1 MSRMQVCMDMRR
13 HVKCDQARPFCMK
26 CVKSG
31 RECPGYLDSTSRTLL
46 PSKQARIVSRSHNF
60 STTDTR
66 LFKIPGYETMLFG
79 QQKDW
84 EAFQSFA
91 FSVESGDTL
100 LIDDASIM
108 TPKFAQS
115 AAETSGV
122 RQICCAVGALG
133 RSFQSMTL
141 EDYISEEYQAAL
153 EHYGRGV
160 RAIYR
165 LKSSKTTLPS
175 AILASMLFTTFE
187 FMAGSTVNAAKHHNH
202 AVAMM
207 YQYVDLLIEEQGLP
221 LEELRLSDMDKAMF
235 DSLER
240 HDTSPWIESL
250 SKAGHVKILCPARR
264 FPHGCRHRLSMSK
277 IPDRFNSTQQAFT
290 WWNFVQ
296 HMMAHSLHPLKVS
309 GDGVRRV
316 SEATK
321 AAAYNECDD
330 FLHSWRTAFTPLLQ
344 HAKEHRITHGSRW
357 SRAMILETMYLE
369 TISELHARHKTHANM
384 LPAVKPLYLDL
395 IRSMMQLAREKPL
408 NGPATIG
415 LENSII
421 RPIGFALVRCQDA
434 EVVQEATAALEAIV
448 GGVNMSWTLVY
459 LLKSRNKT
467 KPMVTLERSW
477 GWVAP
482 ECHPETQLPRAYS
495 HHPDSTRY
503 QHVPQNDL
511 DLEWISTNSSLPKVV
526 IYSAGGTI
534 LSASNYSR
542 LDNIA
547 YGSGNPPTPEDLI
560 GNITEVLDVAQ
571 LAIPF
576 VATGAMRPDTYISPD
591 GRSNFYQAVAA
602 AASPASRNR
611 GGLIAF
617 NDRITSIYYS
627 TKVNTNTPDTF
638 HALEQGNLGAFLA
651 SQPYYFFD
659 AAYPTGRPY
668 FDVSNTTEL
677 PAVIIVYGHQGF
689 DASLMYAAV
698 QNGVK
703 GLVILGPGAASVS
716 PSARAAAADLFEQ
729 GIPTVAVARP
739 VTGSGVPSP
748 IPGALIYSSYVG
760 ADQARIMLQLAIN
773 ARYSLD
779 QIRDLFE
786 SPLRNAVY
794 GSPASQKYYYSS

>member
-1 MSRMQVCMDMRR
+1 MAFSVANRPKLSRASAPKSRTGCRECRRR

-46 PSKQARIVSRSHNF
+46 PSKQARIVPRSHNF
-60 STTDTR
+60 STADTR

-115 AAETSGV
+115 AAESSGV

-321 AAAYNECDD
+321 AAAYDECDA

-421 RPIGFALVRCQDA
+421 RPIGFALVRCQDP

-477 GWVAP
+477 GWYF
-482 ECHPETQLPRAYS
+482 T
-495 HHPDSTRY
+495 
-503 QHVPQNDL
+503 
-511 DLEWISTNSSLPKVV
+511 
-526 IYSAGGTI
+526 
-534 LSASNYSR
+534 
-542 LDNIA
+542 
-547 YGSGNPPTPEDLI
+547 
-560 GNITEVLDVAQ
+560 
-571 LAIPF
+571 
-576 VATGAMRPDTYISPD
+576 ATGCS
-591 GRSNFYQAVAA
+591 S
-602 AASPASRNR
+602 
-611 GGLIAF
+611 
-617 NDRITSIYYS
+617 
-627 TKVNTNTPDTF
+627 
-638 HALEQGNLGAFLA
+638 GAHV
-651 SQPYYFFD
+651 FD
-659 AAYPTGRPY
+659 
-668 FDVSNTTEL
+668 
-677 PAVIIVYGHQGF
+677 
-689 DASLMYAAV
+689 
-698 QNGVK
+698 
-703 GLVILGPGAASVS
+703 
-716 PSARAAAADLFEQ
+716 
-729 GIPTVAVARP
+729 GIP
-739 VTGSGVPSP
+739 
-748 IPGALIYSSYVG
+748 
-760 ADQARIMLQLAIN
+760 
-773 ARYSLD
+773 
-779 QIRDLFE
+779 
-786 SPLRNAVY
+786 
-794 GSPASQKYYYSS
+794 

>member
-1 MSRMQVCMDMRR
+1 MSRM
-13 HVKCDQARPFCMK
+13 
-26 CVKSG
+26 
-31 RECPGYLDSTSRTLL
+31 
-46 PSKQARIVSRSHNF
+46 
-60 STTDTR
+60 
-66 LFKIPGYETMLFG
+66 

-221 LEELRLSDMDKAMF
+221 LEELRLSDMDKA
-235 DSLER
+235 
-240 HDTSPWIESL
+240 I
-250 SKAGHVKILCPARR
+250 
-264 FPHGCRHRLSMSK
+264 MSK

-421 RPIGFALVRCQDA
+421 RPIGFALVRCQDP

-482 ECHPETQLPRAYS
+482 E
-495 HHPDSTRY
+495 RY
-503 QHVPQNDL
+503 QPPGDPATPRILAPSGQHP
-511 DLEWISTNSSLPKVV
+511 IPT

-571 LAIPF
+571 LAIAFGVDLTFNCSKPF

-627 TKVNTNTPDTF
+627 TKVNANTPDTF

-651 SQPYYFFD
+651 GQPYYFFD

-698 QNGVK
+698 QNGAK

-748 IPGALIYSSYVG
+748 IPGAL
-760 ADQARIMLQLAIN
+760 
-773 ARYSLD
+773 
-779 QIRDLFE
+779 
-786 SPLRNAVY
+786 
-794 GSPASQKYYYSS
+794 